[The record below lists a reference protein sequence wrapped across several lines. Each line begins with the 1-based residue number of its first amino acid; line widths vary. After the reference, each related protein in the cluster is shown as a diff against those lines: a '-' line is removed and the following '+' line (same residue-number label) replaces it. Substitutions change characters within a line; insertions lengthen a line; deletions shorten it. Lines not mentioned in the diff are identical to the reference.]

1 MELDLLLSVHGSDK
15 DSQNSYGPL
24 YHALFS
30 RTREQVRLLIEVGI
44 GTLTPNVHSSM
55 YGHDLPGYA
64 PGASLRAW
72 RQFFSGAVIVGF
84 DTQPDC
90 MFTDERI
97 VTRLV
102 DSTNLHDVD
111 AVMRALFVTRLVDS
125 TNLHDVDAVMRALF
139 DSTNPRDVDIPV
151 ADIIIDDGSH
161 DQDDQLQTF
170 VALYPYLREHGTY
183 IIEDVRY
190 LSLDNLRETI
200 SVHVAGKATV
210 LVVPFPKAAI
220 IVITKRNAR

>member
-1 MELDLLLSVHGSDK
+1 VELDLLLSVHGSDK

-102 DSTNLHDVD
+102 DSTNL
-111 AVMRALFVTRLVDS
+111 R
-125 TNLHDVDAVMRALF
+125 DVDAVMRALF
-139 DSTNPRDVDIPV
+139 DTGIIPV

>member
-102 DSTNLHDVD
+102 DSTNL
-111 AVMRALFVTRLVDS
+111 R
-125 TNLHDVDAVMRALF
+125 DVDAVMRALF
-139 DSTNPRDVDIPV
+139 DTGIIPV